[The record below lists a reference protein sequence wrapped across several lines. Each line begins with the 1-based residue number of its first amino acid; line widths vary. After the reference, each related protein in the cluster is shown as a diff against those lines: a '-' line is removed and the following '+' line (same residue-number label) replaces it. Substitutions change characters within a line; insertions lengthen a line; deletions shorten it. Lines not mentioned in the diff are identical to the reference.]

1 MQIEDGGDD
10 CAVEKL
16 KREDDFMQID
26 FWCDCDNGI
35 DRFEEEDNTD
45 GWLVDD
51 AVLDCDAIDM
61 QIEEEGDN
69 CALERLKG
77 EEDFLQID
85 SWCDC
90 DNGIDKFEE
99 EDNADG

>member
-1 MQIEDGGDD
+1 MQFEKEGDD
-10 CAVEKL
+10 CTVVRL
-16 KREDDFMQID
+16 KDEEDFLQVD
-26 FWCDCDNGI
+26 FWCDCDNAI

-77 EEDFLQID
+77 E
-85 SWCDC
+85 
-90 DNGIDKFEE
+90 
-99 EDNADG
+99 

>member
-1 MQIEDGGDD
+1 MQFEKEGDD
-10 CAVEKL
+10 CTVVRLIGE
-16 KREDDFMQID
+16 EDLLQID

-77 EEDFLQID
+77 E
-85 SWCDC
+85 
-90 DNGIDKFEE
+90 
-99 EDNADG
+99 